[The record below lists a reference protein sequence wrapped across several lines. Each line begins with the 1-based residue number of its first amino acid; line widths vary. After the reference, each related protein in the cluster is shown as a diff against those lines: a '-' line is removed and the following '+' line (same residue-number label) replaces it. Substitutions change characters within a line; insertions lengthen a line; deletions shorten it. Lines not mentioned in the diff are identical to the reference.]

1 MPSTGD
7 SLTPK
12 LCKDNVM
19 VRQLTRSPLSG
30 TVRKKIRRKKI
41 SESIIHNI

>member
-19 VRQLTRSPLSG
+19 IRQLTRSPLSG
-30 TVRKKIRRKKI
+30 TVRKKKKRRKKI
-41 SESIIHNI
+41 SE

>member
-19 VRQLTRSPLSG
+19 IRQLTRSPLSG
-30 TVRKKIRRKKI
+30 TVRKKKEENK
-41 SESIIHNI
+41 

>member
-1 MPSTGD
+1 MPSIGD

-19 VRQLTRSPLSG
+19 IRQLTRSPLSG
-30 TVRKKIRRKKI
+30 TVRKKKKKK
-41 SESIIHNI
+41 ENK